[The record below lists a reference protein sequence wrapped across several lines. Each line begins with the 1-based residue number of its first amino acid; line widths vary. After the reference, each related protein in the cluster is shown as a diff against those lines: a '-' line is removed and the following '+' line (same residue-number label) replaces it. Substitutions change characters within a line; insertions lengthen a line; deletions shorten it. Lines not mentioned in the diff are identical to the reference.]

1 MRKRKD
7 RKIISVIKANGDTE
21 PFDEDKIRRS
31 LIRSGTAPDMV
42 DTIIGEVGK
51 KVYDNITTKKLYKI
65 VFNELQKRRRPAAGK
80 YHLKNAIM
88 ELGPTGF
95 PFESFIA
102 SLFRAA
108 GYQVVTGQMVE
119 GHCVKHEVD
128 VIAENGK
135 DLFMMECKFH
145 SSSGTVCDVKT
156 ALYVRARF
164 WDIEEKLP
172 AQQGTDVQLFKGW
185 LVTNTRLTTDAEQYG
200 TCSGLSLMSWNF
212 PAGQSL
218 RERIDANGLYPVTCI
233 TSLSRD
239 EKEKLLA
246 ADVVLCKELAKAP
259 EVLGK
264 IGVSASRAQRITEEA
279 VNICRENMTMHDE
292 RKTPKDRIH
301 E

>member
-1 MRKRKD
+1 M
-7 RKIISVIKANGDTE
+7 IKANGDTE

-42 DTIIGEVGK
+42 DTIIGKVGER
-51 KVYDNITTKKLYKI
+51 VYDNITTRKLYKI

-95 PFESFIA
+95 PFESFVA
-102 SLFRAA
+102 SLFRAD
-108 GYQVVTGQMVE
+108 GYQVITGEMVE

-128 VIAENGK
+128 VIADNGK
-135 DLFMMECKFH
+135 DQFMMECKFH
-145 SSSGTVCDVKT
+145 SRTGTVCDVKT

-164 WDIEEKLP
+164 WDIEKKLA
-172 AQQGTDVQLFKGW
+172 AQQGKDSKLFKGW
-185 LVTNTRLTTDAEQYG
+185 LVTNTRLTADAEQYG
-200 TCSGLSLMSWNF
+200 ICSGLALMSWNF

-218 RERIDANGLYPVTCI
+218 RERIDASGLYPVTCI
-233 TSLSRD
+233 TSLSRE

-246 ADVVLCKELAKAP
+246 ANIVLCKDLAKTP

-264 IGVSASRAQRITEEA
+264 IGISESRAQRITEEA
-279 VNICRENMTMHDE
+279 LNISRGNMTVHDE
-292 RKTPKDRIH
+292 RMIPKDHIH